1 MGYKL
6 CKEPRK
12 WKVIAMARRQLNL
25 IIRKNLN
32 MITHSSQTIKN
43 TLSKEKNY
51 SLLKISPK
59 LPPHLKDS
67 NSNHTFKE
75 NALRRKAIIQKNKK
89 IINQINQK
97 SLRNMNR
104 LFNTIKS
111 IQHILKRICAHV

>member
-1 MGYKL
+1 
-6 CKEPRK
+6 
-12 WKVIAMARRQLNL
+12 MAQRQLNL
-25 IIRKNLN
+25 IIQKNLN
-32 MITHSSQTIKN
+32 ITTHSSQTIKN

-89 IINQINQK
+89 ITNQK
-97 SLRNMNR
+97 SLRNINR

-111 IQHILKRICAHV
+111 IQHILRRICAPV